1 MISSM
6 VNTVMSMMIGRS
18 DVPIQINACSELY
31 IDIIN
36 KQINCLKA
44 RDVEAVWALIRDI
57 SRVVMGDAP
66 LLDIFSASY
75 QKKGGMEDRKRQ
87 DGEEEEEEED
97 EESR

>member
-1 MISSM
+1 
-6 VNTVMSMMIGRS
+6 MIGRS

-44 RDVEAVWALIRDI
+44 QDVEAVWALIRDI

-75 QKKGGMEDRKRQ
+75 QKRGGVEEEKKRP
-87 DGEEEEEEED
+87 DGEEEEEEE
-97 EESR
+97 EESKLGVESG